1 MGKIKIG
8 ADELILWLRKNEK
21 AMDIHNDV
29 LGEKIR
35 KLIEE
40 DKEKKIYGIKM
51 KQEPCLWAREDGDE
65 NIGPYNLPKT
75 ATQYWIDT
83 DKLPQLYEELNQ
95 W

>member
-1 MGKIKIG
+1 MSKIKIG

-21 AMDIHNDV
+21 GSSYATDV
-29 LGEKIR
+29 LGRKIQN
-35 KLIEE
+35 LIISLDGEQLDEEQCYWANEGE
-40 DKEKKIYGIKM
+40 DK
-51 KQEPCLWAREDGDE
+51 
-65 NIGPYNLPKT
+65 NIDKYNLPKT